1 MTGRLLIGLVAAAIA
16 IGIGT
21 RADVPAAHAAGV
33 EFEEAACSFD
43 LPDGQDPANVLCGFI
58 EVPENRDDPDDD
70 DTLRLA
76 VAVLK
81 ATGSSPED
89 DPILY
94 LSGGPGGPSLEGE
107 MQAFGA
113 EFAAPFQRD
122 RDLVFYDQR
131 GTGLSEPDMFCPET
145 SALVLQEILDTYP
158 PEETGE
164 RIDAQY
170 IACRDRM
177 VAEGVD
183 LNAFS
188 SADSAADIADLME
201 ALGYDEYNIIG
212 VSYGTRLALTTMR
225 DRPQNIR
232 SVVLDSTLPP
242 QVSPITDTL
251 RNFQRSVDQLLADCT
266 ASVACNTA
274 YPNLE
279 QVFYDLV
286 VRANAQ
292 PLVVTIEGPDG
303 PVDVSLD
310 GDDIL
315 NGAFIA
321 FYSTE
326 IIPILPFATSDIAAG
341 NTGVL
346 TQLAQAILFAFSD
359 ISDGLATDIFCRDEA
374 PFDNPA
380 SIGAATAGVH
390 PIILGS
396 AVGASTAQ
404 DVRDT
409 IAFCEAWGADAS
421 DPIEN
426 RAVRSDIPT
435 LILAGAYDP
444 VTPPSWGRL
453 AGETLSNSYYL
464 EFEATGHAPFYGQY
478 DCAAPIVAA
487 FYDDP
492 DHAPDAACVDALGP
506 PDFVIQEIVAPV
518 PTPAPSATSA
528 PRPVGVIRAP
538 DTGTGATQREGGAGP
553 TMIALLL
560 VVGSATVAIGA
571 VRLRATR
578 V

>member
-1 MTGRLLIGLVAAAIA
+1 MTGRLLVSLLAAAVA
-16 IGIGT
+16 FGVGT
-21 RADVPAAHAAGV
+21 SIDTPPARAAGV

-58 EVPENRDDPDDD
+58 EVLENRDDPDDD

-81 ATGSSPED
+81 ATGPSPED

-107 MQAFGA
+107 MQNFGA
-113 EFAAPFQRD
+113 EFAAPLQSE

-145 SALVLQEILDTYP
+145 ATLVLQEITDTYP
-158 PEETGE
+158 PDEAEA
-164 RIDAQY
+164 RIEAQQF
-170 IACRDRM
+170 ACRDRM

-188 SADSAADIADLME
+188 SADSAADIADLMD
-201 ALGYDEYNIIG
+201 ALEYDEYNIIG

-242 QVSPITDTL
+242 QVNHITDTL
-251 RNFQRSVDQLLADCT
+251 RNFQRSIDQLLSDCA
-266 ASVACNTA
+266 ASAACNTA

-310 GDDIL
+310 GDDLL

-346 TQLAQAILFAFSD
+346 TQLAQGILFAFSD

-374 PFDNPA
+374 PFVNPA

-396 AVGASTAQ
+396 TVGASTAQ
-404 DVRDT
+404 DVRDS
-409 IAFCEAWGADAS
+409 IAFCEAWGADES

-426 RAVRSDIPT
+426 QAVRSDIPT
-435 LILAGAYDP
+435 LILAGTYDP
-444 VTPPSWGRL
+444 VTPPSWGKL

-464 EFEATGHAPFYGQY
+464 EFAGTGHAPFYGQH

-487 FYDDP
+487 FFDDP
-492 DHAPDAACVDALGP
+492 DRAPDATCVDAIGP
-506 PDFVIQEIVAPV
+506 PDFVIQEIVAPA
-518 PTPAPSATSA
+518 PTPAPSATPA
-528 PRPVGVIRAP
+528 PRPVGVISAP
-538 DTGTGATQREGGAGP
+538 DTGTGATEREGDGANAL
-553 TMIALLL
+553 IALLL
-560 VVGSATVAIGA
+560 AAGSAAIALGA

-578 V
+578 M